1 MIARVFRD
9 QRASTI
15 IETHSDIAAA
25 GASLIIDLGAIAANY
40 RTLREA
46 APGAEVAAV
55 VKANAYGTGMVP
67 VARRLAAAGCRTFF
81 VADPLEGTSL
91 RKALKPVL
99 PDAVIYVLNGLY
111 PGTAAD
117 YAAAGLRPVI
127 ASRAELGE
135 WAAAGAPLPAAL
147 HFDTGMNRLGMSEA
161 DAAQIAQDKA
171 LTAGMEIPLI
181 ISHLA
186 CADDA
191 GHPRNARQLAR
202 FQAILDRLRPL
213 FPQAKASLANSGGIY
228 LGPEYQFDMVR
239 PGVSLY
245 GGNPFTGRGNPF
257 RAVVTA
263 EARVLAV
270 REVEAGDT
278 AGYAATWSAGSR
290 ARIAVL
296 AAGYADG
303 YFRSLSSGF
312 RAGNEGESGGSV
324 YIGGGFAPVA
334 GRVSM
339 DMAMVDISHLPEGA
353 VKRGDMAELIGPH
366 MSVDEVGLRAGTLG
380 YEILTALGARYMRRY
395 IEDGRES
402 VTEDGGKA

>member
-1 MIARVFRD
+1 M
-9 QRASTI
+9 
-15 IETHSDIAAA
+15 
-25 GASLIIDLGAIAANY
+25 
-40 RTLREA
+40 
-46 APGAEVAAV
+46 
-55 VKANAYGTGMVP
+55 KADAYGTGMGP

-81 VADPLEGTSL
+81 VADAREGASL
-91 RKALKPVL
+91 RRALETVL
-99 PDAVIYVLNGLY
+99 PAAVIYVLNGLY
-111 PGTAAD
+111 PGAVPQ
-117 YAAAGLRPVI
+117 YAAAGLRPVV
-127 ASRAELGE
+127 ASRAELAE
-135 WAAAGAPLPAAL
+135 WSEAGAPLPAAL

-161 DAAQIAQDKA
+161 DAAQIAEDKA

-191 GHPRNARQLAR
+191 DHPHNARQLER
-202 FQAILDRLRPL
+202 FRAIMARLRPS
-213 FPQAKASLANSGGIY
+213 FPQAKASLANSGGIW
-228 LGPEYQFDMVR
+228 LGPGYHFDMVR

-245 GGNPFTGRGNPF
+245 GGNPFTGRENPF
-257 RAVVTA
+257 RPVVTA
-263 EARVLAV
+263 LARVLAV

-278 AGYAATWSAGSR
+278 AGYAATWTAPGP

-303 YFRSLSSGF
+303 YFRALSSGM
-312 RAGNEGESGGSV
+312 RAGNEPESGGSV

-395 IEDGRES
+395 IEDCKE
-402 VTEDGGKA
+402 TEPDSGGKA

>member
-1 MIARVFRD
+1 MG
-9 QRASTI
+9 
-15 IETHSDIAAA
+15 AA
-25 GASLIIDLGAIAANY
+25 GARLTIDLGAVAANY
-40 RTLREA
+40 LTLRAA

-55 VKANAYGTGMVP
+55 VKANAYGTGMGP
-67 VARRLAAAGCRTFF
+67 VARRLAAGGCRTFF
-81 VADPLEGTSL
+81 VADPLEGASL
-91 RKALKPVL
+91 RMALKGVFPE
-99 PDAVIYVLNGLY
+99 AVIYVLNGLY
-111 PGTAAD
+111 PGMAAH

-127 ASRAELGE
+127 ASRAELTE
-135 WAAAGAPLPAAL
+135 WSGAGAPLPAAL
-147 HFDTGMNRLGMSEA
+147 HFDTGMNRLGMSET
-161 DAAQIAQDKA
+161 DAAQISQDKT

-191 GHPRNARQLAR
+191 GHPRNARQLGR
-202 FQAILDRLRPL
+202 FREILERLHASFPL
-213 FPQAKASLANSGGIY
+213 AKASLANSGGIY
-228 LGPEYQFDMVR
+228 LGPAYHFDMVR

-245 GGNPFTGRGNPF
+245 GGNPFTGRENPF
-257 RAVVTA
+257 RPVVTA

-278 AGYAATWSAGSR
+278 AGYAATWAARGP

-312 RAGNEGESGGSV
+312 RTGNEGESGGSV

-353 VKRGDMAELIGPH
+353 VKRGDWAELIGPH

-402 VTEDGGKA
+402 FTEDGGEA

>member
-1 MIARVFRD
+1 M
-9 QRASTI
+9 
-15 IETHSDIAAA
+15 
-25 GASLIIDLGAIAANY
+25 
-40 RTLREA
+40 
-46 APGAEVAAV
+46 
-55 VKANAYGTGMVP
+55 KANAYGTGMGP
-67 VARRLAAAGCRTFF
+67 VARRLAAEGCRTYF
-81 VADPLEGTSL
+81 VADAREGTAL
-91 RKALKPVL
+91 RKALAKVQPE
-99 PDAVIYVLNGLY
+99 AIIYVLNGLF
-111 PGTAAD
+111 PGTVAH

-127 ASRAELGE
+127 ASRAELAE
-135 WAAAGAPLPAAL
+135 WADAGAPLPAAL

-161 DAAQIAQDKA
+161 DAAQIAQDRA
-171 LTAGMEIPLI
+171 LTAGMDIALI

-191 GHPRNARQLAR
+191 GHPQNKRQLGR
-202 FQAILDRLRPL
+202 FQAILERLRPS
-213 FPQAKASLANSGGIY
+213 FPKAKASLANSGGIW
-228 LGPEYQFDMVR
+228 LGPDYHFDMVR

-245 GGNPFTGRGNPF
+245 GGNPFTGQENPF
-257 RAVVTA
+257 HPVVTA

-270 REVEAGDT
+270 RKVEAGET
-278 AGYAATWSAGSR
+278 AGYAATWRARGP

-303 YFRSLSSGF
+303 YFRALSSGMK
-312 RAGNEGESGGSV
+312 AGNEGESGGSV
-324 YIGGGFAPVA
+324 YIGGDFARVA

-395 IEDGRES
+395 IEDGRETG
-402 VTEDGGKA
+402 TESGGKA